1 VVELLRCAICLSS
14 SEDKPSALEHWFI
27 WAFWFWVLWS
37 SAFRLASRSA
47 EFSLLARFLGDCH
60 DSLIF
65 GSFLS
70 AVRVHVS
77 NDDVSDYG
85 WKMGSTNLHGFMSMI
100 LNGFNGFPRNL
111 HVLFRFSIVH
121 CSVAPQI
128 QASMGREEL
137 LVILYR
143 TRLLVQIN
151 CALWL
156 YLSWYS
162 LFDTLFIYHSS
173 FSVESTVFMH
183 A

>member
-1 VVELLRCAICLSS
+1 
-14 SEDKPSALEHWFI
+14 
-27 WAFWFWVLWS
+27 
-37 SAFRLASRSA
+37 
-47 EFSLLARFLGDCH
+47 
-60 DSLIF
+60 
-65 GSFLS
+65 
-70 AVRVHVS
+70 
-77 NDDVSDYG
+77 
-85 WKMGSTNLHGFMSMI
+85 MGSTNLHGFMSMI